1 MLSMSNKRRFAC
13 AWMMLLSL
21 GGAQIGCQKQS
32 TPESGTSQQD
42 LLAVSAS
49 LKADLAHVRKLAASS
64 PGGSVELDLSDDAQ
78 YRFIRARVAAAG
90 KTPEKYPQFFA
101 SLQAIRERQQTRKQ
115 QRAVSTLEELNAPT
129 SDHLV
134 GSVLMGPDG
143 QTFEASAFS
152 TIQGGTEYSFLDV
165 VAWNEDQ
172 TQQLSEYGWGEV
184 YGDGRKLWARAAGPL
199 STKDAL
205 LYVDSA
211 SIVSIN
217 GQEVV
222 RFKSITTVAAPGCN
236 VVHPQ
241 DNAPTPRDGIV
252 TICLDRNHGDC
263 DYPLVGYRQVQI
275 PLQGSFTFPFPV
287 TSINNTTSTYA
298 KLVEESG
305 GPREMAFGT
314 FFSELHINPD
324 NPRQVWWSVPQ
335 HRGIFAGVLFRPYE
349 DVDLFLGIDVTM
361 NRGGRSVQSS
371 VTLAST
377 PGGTSKFVCMPKMQI
392 SYSCLAKGTQVKLA
406 GGKSAA
412 IETIAKGSEVLTD
425 GAGVALGVADTSV
438 GIERIPMVRL
448 EDAAGHNL
456 LLTTSHP
463 VMTPDRGVVWAE
475 ELAVGDKVMTET
487 GVSTL
492 VKASRET
499 YNGTVHNL
507 KLSNSASTRG
517 STMYANGFLVGDLAM
532 QKTYEFK
539 NNPKPGADVLAKLPA
554 QWHNDYQSSLKQGTL
569 AARR

>member
-1 MLSMSNKRRFAC
+1 M
-13 AWMMLLSL
+13 
-21 GGAQIGCQKQS
+21 
-32 TPESGTSQQD
+32 
-42 LLAVSAS
+42 
-49 LKADLAHVRKLAASS
+49 
-64 PGGSVELDLSDDAQ
+64 
-78 YRFIRARVAAAG
+78 
-90 KTPEKYPQFFA
+90 
-101 SLQAIRERQQTRKQ
+101 
-115 QRAVSTLEELNAPT
+115 
-129 SDHLV
+129 
-134 GSVLMGPDG
+134 
-143 QTFEASAFS
+143 
-152 TIQGGTEYSFLDV
+152 
-165 VAWNEDQ
+165 
-172 TQQLSEYGWGEV
+172 
-184 YGDGRKLWARAAGPL
+184 
-199 STKDAL
+199 
-205 LYVDSA
+205 
-211 SIVSIN
+211 
-217 GQEVV
+217 

-241 DNAPTPRDGIV
+241 DNAPTRRDGIV

-263 DYPLVGYRQVQI
+263 DYPLVGYREVQI

-287 TSINNTTSTYA
+287 TSINNTASTYA

-314 FFSELHINPD
+314 FFSELRINPD

-361 NRGGRSVQSS
+361 NRGGRPVQSS

-377 PGGTSKFVCMPKMQI
+377 PGGTSKFVCMPKIQI

-425 GAGVALGVADTSV
+425 GSGVALGVADTSV

-448 EDAAGHNL
+448 KDAAGHNL

-507 KLSNSASTRG
+507 KLANSASTRG

-539 NNPKPGADVLAKLPA
+539 NNPKPGADVLAKLPT